1 MEGLALLTDGFI
13 ATFGVQ
19 GDPATPGGSSQL
31 IEGKII
37 GQTSASAK
45 VSVSNI
51 ISGKVDN
58 TDDMSGVK
66 KETSII
72 RGRVINDEDI
82 KGEIDD

>member
-19 GDPATPGGSSQL
+19 GETSITSGSSQA

-45 VSVSNI
+45 VSVTNI
-51 ISGKVDN
+51 IRGTVDNVDNVSGTKQTEPSVKGKIIDEDIIQGKVD
-58 TDDMSGVK
+58 
-66 KETSII
+66 E
-72 RGRVINDEDI
+72 
-82 KGEIDD
+82 